1 MEEGGTWPKKGPWR
15 VPGESAPEW
24 SESGAE
30 REKGIL
36 GRGNSRGL
44 SWPRGR
50 SILVCSGNADT
61 KWEGRAG
68 LEGRQARAQRPGKPG
83 QGDRAYAMGT
93 REPYRAP
100 SRGVTWSDEYGAFE
114 MLLPEDFLAKD
125 LKSQLAEVEGI
136 CPHVSACWIWKDLR
150 PGTSLTPTF

>member
-50 SILVCSGNADT
+50 SILVSSGNADT

-83 QGDRAYAMGT
+83 QGDKAYAVGT
-93 REPYRAP
+93 
-100 SRGVTWSDEYGAFE
+100 
-114 MLLPEDFLAKD
+114 
-125 LKSQLAEVEGI
+125 KSHTGLQAGE
-136 CPHVSACWIWKDLR
+136 
-150 PGTSLTPTF
+150 